1 MAALPA
7 TYSTIISDFGGT
19 SLLTAGANIG
29 LSAPVSFS
37 DFENEGS
44 GSFTAAFNG
53 LYAGNGFA
61 IIAPTFGTSYS
72 LAFCNGGA
80 VGGIWQDTNGTRPN
94 DFTIYGYGSTSGQET
109 PNTDATFYSVN
120 INGVKRYRS
129 QATYSFTSTR
139 KIWFWN
145 DVPVGTIVVGQNYVP
160 IWRTS

>member
-19 SLLTAGANIG
+19 SLLTAGANMG
-29 LSAPVSFS
+29 FAAPVSFS

-44 GSFTAAFNG
+44 GSFTAAFQQ
-53 LYAGNGFA
+53 LAGWNGFA
-61 IIAPTFGTSYS
+61 IITPTFGTSYS

-94 DFTIYGYGSTSGQET
+94 DFTIYGYGST
-109 PNTDATFYSVN
+109 PNTDAAFYSVN

-145 DVPVGTIVVGQNYVP
+145 DVPVGTIAVGQNYVP